1 MSFSLKRIEDS
12 HWDFMQKQTTCY
24 TESGNNTLVFHVGER
39 FIASK
44 VGDICYYLLNPIN
57 PHTQRTSQIGSQ
69 TELATFS
76 GFNPGKLETSS
87 KLNIGKLKCRS
98 V

>member
-24 TESGNNTLVFHVGER
+24 TESGNNTLAVSVGEG

-44 VGDICYYLLNPIN
+44 FGDICYYPHNAIN
-57 PHTQRTSQIGSQ
+57 PRTHRTTQIGSQ

>member
-12 HWDFMQKQTTCY
+12 HWDFMQKQKTCY
-24 TESGNNTLVFHVGER
+24 TESGNNTLVISDGECVS
-39 FIASK
+39 ASK
-44 VGDICYYLLNPIN
+44 AGDVCYYLQNAIN
-57 PHTQRTSQIGSQ
+57 PRTHRTTQTGGQN
-69 TELATFS
+69 ELTTFS
-76 GFNPGKLETSS
+76 GFNPGKLKTSS

>member
-1 MSFSLKRIEDS
+1 MSFSLKRIENS

-24 TESGNNTLVFHVGER
+24 TESGNNTLAVSVGEG

-44 VGDICYYLLNPIN
+44 VGDVCYYLHNAIN
-57 PHTQRTSQIGSQ
+57 PHIHRTRQIGNQ

-76 GFNPGKLETSS
+76 GFNPGKLRTSS